1 MCQEPSDEQ
10 TIRTTAEED
19 AAHER
24 IVLSAVLEVHPGQ
37 ITEAELVREHAD
49 DPSSARDAFERAIA
63 DLTGVGLLHRQG
75 DFVLPTRAAL
85 RVKELWGVLG

>member
-1 MCQEPSDEQ
+1 MCSEPTDDAPIQS
-10 TIRTTAEED
+10 TAEED

-24 IVLSAVLEVHPGQ
+24 IVLAAVLEVHPGQ

-49 DPSSARDAFERAIA
+49 DPHSARDSFERAIA
-63 DLTGVGLLHRQG
+63 DLARAGLLHRHG
-75 DFVLPTRAAL
+75 GFVLPTRAAV